1 MFIQK
6 RKLVLQKHNLSSEK
20 YLGQSLE
27 SAATT
32 AGMKGVSSA
41 PLDTRCAGI
50 LLLYLLHTVL

>member
-6 RKLVLQKHNLSSEK
+6 HKLVLQKHNLSSEK

-32 AGMKGVSSA
+32 AGMKGVPSV
-41 PLDTRCAGI
+41 LFNTCCAGI
-50 LLLYLLHTVL
+50 LLLYL

>member
-1 MFIQK
+1 MRLHVYSETQIGSSKTQS
-6 RKLVLQKHNLSSEK
+6 LSSEK

-50 LLLYLLHTVL
+50 LLLYL